1 MSAFRTSQLQQER
14 AEYRTSIAEAL
25 EEDEDPLAAY
35 DDFIKWTSRTFPEN
49 DPASGLIQLLDEAT
63 RRFKDDERYSGDL
76 RYLKLWCSYA
86 KLVEKPSAVYA
97 YLVKKEI
104 GCVYGLLWE
113 EYAYALEKEGRR
125 IEADKMFRTGI
136 SRSARPIERLKKRYR
151 DFQSRSSSSQPQS
164 ASFRSS
170 GNAEVDAIRR
180 NPFKNYDPAE
190 AASSASSKASTSTSA
205 VPYSS
210 INTSSPGHSRYAPML
225 APPAPGRRPEK
236 LRFNLSLLF
245 TPSGVEYSAHEVR
258 ARSMGLLGKKWG
270 PPPASELRDSSS
282 DAVRVNFNDDG
293 SRSTQNMG
301 ATASGGRRKS
311 VNTVGASEPTVTINT
326 KEALADVFGMYNSP
340 DKTVKRAVPGSKHAP
355 VRKIEPMGGRRV
367 VSESIGSK
375 KTETARLSL
384 QSDNENAKPAAFKP
398 FVDENV
404 PRKENSAPAPK
415 FKPFVDPDEPK
426 QAAIIPNPDVGRRGL
441 SLKETGLLSGK
452 DTSNPSVSTNPSAAT
467 KPSPPNAL
475 KPSLLKPISEEPHG
489 LPVFSKPFTPAS
501 QKEPLVRPSQ
511 TKLSPES
518 ETQGQA
524 QAPSQT
530 FVPFV
535 DSKTPFKVFSRPPGQ
550 GQGENS
556 VLSASG
562 GNVFTPKPASAASL
576 GVGASTGSGTFKPF
590 VDNAQSAVT
599 PASTKKVNI
608 LQPRVVPVPPTIEET
623 YTDESSEADVGEVAR
638 DADADREGHMVSGS
652 SRSGFSESEDG
663 YGYEGGEG
671 EGEVDAAIV
680 SSSDSQIDDDED
692 GHAQGQHD
700 QEYEYEDAFRD
711 EGDVEEDESAYR
723 PALGGRFG
731 RINVMTPITERTFEF
746 STRGLPTPTST
757 TRVRD
762 EREWRQSEEGKE
774 WREQEGR
781 ESGKYALEVAK
792 KLAREVHVKEEDDGR
807 DGVRSRDLETIEE
820 RTGTLSLSDSL
831 AVVSAFRPPNPCV
844 PFDPQIVLTL
854 LSLLPADEDFHDLRT
869 QDGGMI
875 DGLQRFAARKA
886 RVSGKGAGADNDG
899 MLVTLERKKLRVLE
913 KLGEGG
919 FGAVFSARDI
929 SSKSGVDDDD
939 DDLDLDEDGDEDEAI
954 SLLALKVV
962 KPRNLWEFHVLRR
975 IHRTLPSPLT
985 RSIVLPHALYAF
997 RDESHLLLQ
1006 LCPHGSLL
1014 DAVNR
1019 AGPAGISQH
1028 GACLDELLVFFFTI
1042 ELLRFLEGMHAA
1054 GFIHGDLKI
1063 DNCLLRLEEL
1073 PGGASSLSGIYQPS
1087 GEGGWKYRGIK
1098 VIDFGRT
1105 IDTSLFPTGH
1115 SQRFIADWPTDDR
1128 DCFEIRE
1135 GRPWTYQT
1143 DYFGLAGIVYCMLF
1157 GKYIEAS
1164 SVALAP
1170 DSTESDPI
1178 YKIATPLKRYWQT
1191 DILTR
1196 LFEMLLNPCGVRADR
1211 SLPISKELGSI
1222 RVEMEAWLQ
1231 SNCNRSSNTLKG
1243 LLKKVELS
1251 VYMQ

>member
-1 MSAFRTSQLQQER
+1 MSALRTSQIQQER
-14 AEYRTSIAEAL
+14 AEYRASIAEAL

-35 DDFIKWTSRTFPEN
+35 DDYIKWTSRTFPEN
-49 DPASGLIQLLDEAT
+49 DPASGLIELLEEAT
-63 RRFKDDERYSGDL
+63 RKFKDDERYSGDL

-86 KLVEKPSAVYA
+86 KLVEKPSTVYA

-113 EYAYALEKEGRR
+113 EYAFALEKEGRHTD
-125 IEADKMFRTGI
+125 ADKMFRTGI
-136 SRSARPIERLKKRYR
+136 ARSARPVERLKKRYR
-151 DFQSRSSSSQPQS
+151 DFQSRPSSSKP
-164 ASFRSS
+164 
-170 GNAEVDAIRR
+170 
-180 NPFKNYDPAE
+180 K
-190 AASSASSKASTSTSA
+190 STSFQ
-205 VPYSS
+205 P
-210 INTSSPGHSRYAPML
+210 YAPML

-245 TPSGVEYSAHEVR
+245 TPSGVEYSAQEAR

-270 PPPASELRDSSS
+270 PPPASELRGSSG
-282 DAVRVNFNDDG
+282 AVRVNFNDDG

-301 ATASGGRRKS
+301 ATASGTRRKS
-311 VNTVGASEPTVTINT
+311 VNMVGASEPTVTINT

-355 VRKIEPMGGRRV
+355 VRKIEPIGGRRV
-367 VSESIGSK
+367 MSESIGSK
-375 KTETARLSL
+375 KTEIARLSL
-384 QSDNENAKPAAFKP
+384 QSENENAKSAAFKP
-398 FVDENV
+398 FVDENI
-404 PRKENSAPAPK
+404 PRRENSAPTPK
-415 FKPFVDPDEPK
+415 FKPFVDEPK
-426 QAAIIPNPDVGRRGL
+426 QAIVTPTPDAGRRGL

-452 DTSNPSVSTNPSAAT
+452 DTSNPPVSTNPSA
-467 KPSPPNAL
+467 KPSPPNAP
-475 KPSLLKPISEEPHG
+475 KPPLLKPISEESHG
-489 LPVFSKPFTPAS
+489 LPVFSKPFTPVS

-511 TKLSPES
+511 MKASPDGGS
-518 ETQGQA
+518 ENQGQA

-535 DSKTPFKVFSRPPGQ
+535 DSKTPFKVFSRPPDQ
-550 GQGENS
+550 GQSENL
-556 VLSASG
+556 VLGASG

-576 GVGASTGSGTFKPF
+576 GVGASAASGTFTPF
-590 VDNAQSAVT
+590 VDAAQPAVT
-599 PASTKKVNI
+599 PASTRKANV
-608 LQPRVVPVPPTIEET
+608 LQPRAVHAPPTVEET
-623 YTDESSEADVGEVAR
+623 STDESSEAELGEAAGDGDGDGER
-638 DADADREGHMVSGS
+638 HIVSS
-652 SRSGFSESEDG
+652 SRGGFSESEDG
-663 YGYEGGEG
+663 YEGAEG
-671 EGEVDAAIV
+671 EAEVDAAVV
-680 SSSDSQIDDDED
+680 SSSDSQFDDDED
-692 GHAQGQHD
+692 GHVRGHHD
-700 QEYEYEDAFRD
+700 QEYEYEEAFRD
-711 EGDVEEDESAYR
+711 EGDAEEDEDAYR

-746 STRGLPTPTST
+746 STRGFPTPTST
-757 TRVRD
+757 TRARD
-762 EREWRQSEEGKE
+762 GRERRQSVEGRE
-774 WREQEGR
+774 WREQE
-781 ESGKYALEVAK
+781 VAE
-792 KLAREVHVKEEDDGR
+792 KLAREVHVEEGD
-807 DGVRSRDLETIEE
+807 DGVRSSDLETIEE

-844 PFDPQIVLTL
+844 PFDPQIVSTL
-854 LSLLPADEDFHDLRT
+854 LSLLPADEGFHDLREQEKGT
-869 QDGGMI
+869 L

-886 RVSGKGAGADNDG
+886 RASGKGADNDG
-899 MLVTLERKKLRVLE
+899 MLITLEDKKLKVFE

-939 DDLDLDEDGDEDEAI
+939 DEDLDLDDEDEDEDI
-954 SLLALKVV
+954 SMLALKVV

-975 IHRTLPSPLT
+975 IHRTLPAPLT
-985 RSIVLPHALYAF
+985 RSIILPYALYAF

-1019 AGPAGISQH
+1019 AGSAGISQQ

-1042 ELLRFLEGMHAA
+1042 ELLRFLEGMHTA

-1073 PGGASSLSGIYQPS
+1073 PGGASSLSSVYQPS
-1087 GEGGWKYRGIK
+1087 GEGGWKYRGVK

-1105 IDTSLFPTGH
+1105 IDTSLFPAGH
-1115 SQRFIADWPTDDR
+1115 SQQFIADWPTDDR
-1128 DCFEIRE
+1128 DCLEIRE

-1164 SVALAP
+1164 SVTLAP
-1170 DSTESDPI
+1170 GFTESDPV
-1178 YKIATPLKRYWQT
+1178 YKIATPFKRYWQT

-1196 LFEMLLNPCGVRADR
+1196 LFDMLLNPCRVRVDK
-1211 SLPISKELGSI
+1211 SLPICEELGTI

-1251 VYMQ
+1251 GYTQ